1 MRMIKNYLPAG
12 QYFAEETK
20 KIQIVLHHTVS
31 AGTTNAVRDWFA
43 QTTERVATA
52 FVIGKGGSI
61 LELFDPKHWA
71 YHIGKG
77 STSQHNKQSIGIEI
91 VNEGLL
97 TKTDNG
103 FMWFDGKHKYNGEVY
118 EHNTAW
124 RGSKY
129 FAKYTDDQIISAGML
144 CGELC
149 RIFNIPKRV
158 MLGFNYA
165 PENLQYNGI
174 VSHHNLRPDKSDV
187 SPAFDFNTFTRA
199 LG

>member
-43 QTTERVATA
+43 QTAERVATA
-52 FVIGKGGSI
+52 FVIGKDGSV

-103 FMWFDGKHKYNGEVY
+103 L
-118 EHNTAW
+118 
-124 RGSKY
+124 
-129 FAKYTDDQIISAGML
+129 ML
-144 CGELC
+144 
-149 RIFNIPKRV
+149 
-158 MLGFNYA
+158 
-165 PENLQYNGI
+165 
-174 VSHHNLRPDKSDV
+174 S
-187 SPAFDFNTFTRA
+187 
-199 LG
+199 